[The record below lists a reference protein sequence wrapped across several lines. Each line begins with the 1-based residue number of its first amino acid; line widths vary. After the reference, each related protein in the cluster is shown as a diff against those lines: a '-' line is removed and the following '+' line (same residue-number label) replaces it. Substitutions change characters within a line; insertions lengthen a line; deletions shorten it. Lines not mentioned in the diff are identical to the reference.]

1 MLRFKSLAPTS
12 KIFIAVLGCLT
23 PKLRTA
29 LCYMVKPH
37 SDLTPRQGGKS
48 VCFCL
53 GFVHLSLCWEAAW
66 WGTTGGHAG
75 SKGVTVGPWENNWN
89 TLCNTDRKSAKAQQ
103 CELFCVEHT
112 AHPLWLESSIPEQSS
127 QKDRAESAEATQ
139 HTLQGCHIEGLLEN
153 VYQMGWRLQFTDLIV
168 YNINL
173 PGTEDRYA
181 RFTIVNDKYTL
192 KEKLNYNSNQEVFFK
207 FQCSNH
213 TSWL

>member
-66 WGTTGGHAG
+66 WGYHRWACWEQGCNCGAMREQLEHPMQHRQEKRQSPAMWAILCRAYSPPTLTGEQHSWTEQPERPGRVCRSHSAHLARLPHRRSVG
-75 SKGVTVGPWENNWN
+75 KCLPNGMKVTVYRFDC
-89 TLCNTDRKSAKAQQ
+89 L
-103 CELFCVEHT
+103 
-112 AHPLWLESSIPEQSS
+112 
-127 QKDRAESAEATQ
+127 Q
-139 HTLQGCHIEGLLEN
+139 H
-153 VYQMGWRLQFTDLIV
+153 
-168 YNINL
+168 
-173 PGTEDRYA
+173 
-181 RFTIVNDKYTL
+181 
-192 KEKLNYNSNQEVFFK
+192 
-207 FQCSNH
+207 
-213 TSWL
+213 